1 MDVIKRDGTV
11 QPFNFDKIKLAV
23 QKAFD
28 SVCCE
33 TPKSL
38 LKELEEYFSN
48 ITSDEIPVE
57 SIQDIIQNKL
67 IEGNYFDVVESFII
81 YRNKHAEIRE
91 RNSQLIKEVQ
101 SKLQGTSIENQ
112 NANLDEASFGGRM
125 GEAARIVAKNDALKY
140 KMSKKARKNHEGNLI
155 YIHDLDSYSIG
166 EHNCLSMPIGDLLKN
181 GFDTRQ
187 TDVRKANCVSTAM
200 QLVAVLFQLQSLQQ
214 FGGVSATH
222 IDWTMVPYVRKSF
235 YKHFLNGLKYVE
247 GMSEEE
253 ISKVKEE
260 LGM

>member
-125 GEAARIVAKNDALKY
+125 
-140 KMSKKARKNHEGNLI
+140 
-155 YIHDLDSYSIG
+155 
-166 EHNCLSMPIGDLLKN
+166 
-181 GFDTRQ
+181 
-187 TDVRKANCVSTAM
+187 
-200 QLVAVLFQLQSLQQ
+200 
-214 FGGVSATH
+214 
-222 IDWTMVPYVRKSF
+222 
-235 YKHFLNGLKYVE
+235 
-247 GMSEEE
+247 SEEE